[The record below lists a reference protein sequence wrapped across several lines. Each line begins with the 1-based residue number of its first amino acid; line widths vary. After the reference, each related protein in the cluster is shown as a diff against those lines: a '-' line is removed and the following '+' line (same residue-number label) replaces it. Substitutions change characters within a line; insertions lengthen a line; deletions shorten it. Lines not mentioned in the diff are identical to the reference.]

1 MSALTPE
8 ILKKLAEPFPEERVH
23 LKPGVMNKD
32 HTSAMM
38 LSYLQ
43 HTDVAQRLDDLVSSW
58 EFRQVESVGDGK
70 TITIVGELSIFGVTR
85 TNAGIG
91 GDYKEA
97 YSDCIKRCATLFGVG
112 RYLYDQET
120 AWVPWDEKTMKYQTY
135 MLSDLEDLKKGK
147 SMKPQNK
154 SSSKKTQS
162 TQQKATQ
169 EQIDLCNKILKSH
182 VFDDEYRNKVSDAIS
197 KSSRKGMMKIID
209 RIKAEEKKRKDA
221 EKEVGDTTNG
231 KDFFTEFNELAA
243 KFSEQNRLPEMTNFL
258 KGKVGTNIASKIDEK
273 HRDKVLEELRGML

>member
-8 ILKKLAEPFPEERVH
+8 ILKQLAAEFPEDRVH

-43 HTDVAQRLDDLVSSW
+43 HTDVAQRLDDTVSSW

-70 TITIVGELSIFGVTR
+70 SVTIVGELTINGVTR

-97 YSDCIKRCATLFGVG
+97 YSDCIKRCAMLFGIG
-112 RYLYDQET
+112 RYLYDQEK
-120 AWVPWDEKTMKYQTY
+120 AWVPYDEKTMKYQTY
-135 MLSDLEDLKKGK
+135 MVSDLKDLKEGK

-154 SSSKKTQS
+154 SSKKKPEKPTQD
-162 TQQKATQ
+162 
-169 EQIDLCNKILKSH
+169 QINLCNKILKSH
-182 VFDDEYRNKVSDAIS
+182 VFTDD
-197 KSSRKGMMKIID
+197 D
-209 RIKAEEKKRKDA
+209 RIKFKAAVGKADRKKMMKLIDNLTATVKKRKDA
-221 EKEVGDTTNG
+221 EKDDSEPKQKSEE
-231 KDFFTEFNELAA
+231 KDFFTEFNDLAA
-243 KFSEQNRLPEMTNFL
+243 EFSQQSRLPEMTDVL
-258 KGKVGTNIASKIDEK
+258 KGKFGTNIASKIEEK